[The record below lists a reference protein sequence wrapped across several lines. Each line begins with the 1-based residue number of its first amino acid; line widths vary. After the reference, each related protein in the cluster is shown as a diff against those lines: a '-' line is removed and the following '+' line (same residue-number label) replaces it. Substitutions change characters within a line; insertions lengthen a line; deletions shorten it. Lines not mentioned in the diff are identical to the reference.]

1 MRRRVVPSQA
11 VIHGDILGHTRSRP
25 DRYAPR
31 NHLKI
36 HPNDSLSVTNVR
48 PDVFDQH
55 VAAPTGAPRQWRAQ
69 PRAFGEGRGPPRANS
84 APDTTPIYTQH
95 TVH

>member
-55 VAAPTGAPRQWRAQ
+55 VAAPTGRPPPVASTAEGLRRSPR
-69 PRAFGEGRGPPRANS
+69 PSTSKFS
-84 APDTTPIYTQH
+84 T
-95 TVH
+95 